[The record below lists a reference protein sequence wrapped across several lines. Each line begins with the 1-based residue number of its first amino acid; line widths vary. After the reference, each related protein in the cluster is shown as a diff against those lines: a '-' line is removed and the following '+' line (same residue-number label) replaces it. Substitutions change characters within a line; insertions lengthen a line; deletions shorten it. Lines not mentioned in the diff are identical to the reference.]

1 MEAIQIKQTDKR
13 RDFIMLTVLIVTLF
27 FVGGIALIVWYL
39 KSFYADKIMLNV
51 ITGQKRRR
59 NTVVNMAEKAF

>member
-1 MEAIQIKQTDKR
+1 
-13 RDFIMLTVLIVTLF
+13 MLTVLIVTLF

-39 KSFYADKIMLNV
+39 KSFYAERGNRA
-51 ITGQKRRR
+51 KRRR